1 LKKSFFIVLLIFSLQ
16 PLPATAAVMKSTKP
30 IIELPYLKADEV
42 SDISLTP
49 VSVVITGTTES
60 ASSTWISGSLGG
72 LSDGFVV
79 SYSSL
84 GAPLWNLR
92 LGSAANEIATST
104 AIDIDGSIW
113 VAGAGTA
120 ITTPTPSTTQGKALN
135 PDNVVLDPLQPSN
148 TPLNRIKLWQVSST
162 GNLLNTFEVVSENII
177 HPKKLLISGP
187 NLIIVGDIYEK
198 SAVKGFYITATKTG
212 VFSPIIKYGIKS
224 TQINSALSG
233 SDGSII
239 AVGSSGDLLLKTK
252 PISKI
257 DAVTLKISATGLL
270 QQAARATLKSTTRT
284 WSSIDSGLLQGGKVS
299 YSNKTE
305 SAITKFSALNK
316 PVWNVRYASKSTALV
331 ASGKNSWATFISSGL
346 IKGVPTWK
354 PKAATPVLLE
364 LGKKGEVVTSY
375 TLTAPAVAIASN
387 NEIGTAVI
395 TDSGASFGLVLIN

>member
-1 LKKSFFIVLLIFSLQ
+1 MKKSFLIVLLIFLLQ

-30 IIELPYLKADEV
+30 IIELPYLKVDEV

-49 VSVVITGTTES
+49 VSVVLTGTTES

-120 ITTPTPSTTQGKALN
+120 ITTPTPSTTQAKALN

-148 TPLNRIKLWQVSST
+148 TPLNRIKLWQVSSN
-162 GNLLNTFEVVSENII
+162 GNLMNTFEVVSENII

-316 PVWNVRYASKSTALV
+316 PVWNVRYLSKSTALV
-331 ASGKNSWATFISSGL
+331 TSGKNSWATFISSGL

>member
-1 LKKSFFIVLLIFSLQ
+1 MKKSFLIVLLIFSLQ

-49 VSVVITGTTES
+49 VSVVLTGTTES

-148 TPLNRIKLWQVSST
+148 TPLNRIKLWQVSSN
-162 GNLLNTFEVVSENII
+162 GNLMNTFEVVSENII

>member
-1 LKKSFFIVLLIFSLQ
+1 LKKSFLIVLLIFSLQ

-49 VSVVITGTTES
+49 VSVVLTGTTES

-92 LGSAANEIATST
+92 LGSSANEIATST

-224 TQINSALSG
+224 TKINSALSS

-316 PVWNVRYASKSTALV
+316 PVWNVRYLSKSTALV
-331 ASGKNSWATFISSGL
+331 TSGKNSWTTFISSGL

-354 PKAATPVLLE
+354 PKVATPVLLE
-364 LGKKGEVVTSY
+364 LGKKGEVITSY

>member
-1 LKKSFFIVLLIFSLQ
+1 MKKSFLIVLLIVSLQ
-16 PLPATAAVMKSTKP
+16 PLPATAAVMKSIKP
-30 IIELPYLKADEV
+30 IIELPYLKADEI

-49 VSVVITGTTES
+49 VSVVLTGTTES
-60 ASSTWISGSLGG
+60 TSSAWIGGSLGG

-92 LGSAANEIATST
+92 LGSSANEIATTT

-224 TQINSALSG
+224 TQINSALSS

-316 PVWNVRYASKSTALV
+316 PVWNVRYLSKSTALV
-331 ASGKNSWATFISSGL
+331 TSGKNSWATFISSGL

-364 LGKKGEVVTSY
+364 LGKKGEVITSY

>member
-1 LKKSFFIVLLIFSLQ
+1 MKKSFLIVLLIFSLQ

-30 IIELPYLKADEV
+30 IIELPYLKVDEV

-49 VSVVITGTTES
+49 VSIVLTGTTES
-60 ASSTWISGSLGG
+60 VSSTWISGSLGG

-316 PVWNVRYASKSTALV
+316 PVWNVRYLSKSTALV
-331 ASGKNSWATFISSGL
+331 TSGKNSWATFISSGL

>member
-1 LKKSFFIVLLIFSLQ
+1 MKKSFLIVLLIFSLQ

-49 VSVVITGTTES
+49 VSVVLTGTTES
-60 ASSTWISGSLGG
+60 AISTWISGSLGG

-92 LGSAANEIATST
+92 LGSSANEIATST

-224 TQINSALSG
+224 TQINSALSS

-316 PVWNVRYASKSTALV
+316 PVWNVRYLSKSTALV
-331 ASGKNSWATFISSGL
+331 TSGKNSWATFISSGL

-364 LGKKGEVVTSY
+364 LGKKGEVITSY
-375 TLTAPAVAIASN
+375 TLTAPAVVIASN

>member
-1 LKKSFFIVLLIFSLQ
+1 LKKSFLIVLLIFSLQ

-49 VSVVITGTTES
+49 VSVVLTGTTES
-60 ASSTWISGSLGG
+60 AISTWISGSLGG

-92 LGSAANEIATST
+92 LGSSANEIATST

-135 PDNVVLDPLQPSN
+135 PDNVVLDPLQPGN

-224 TQINSALSG
+224 TQINSALSS

-316 PVWNVRYASKSTALV
+316 PVWNVRYLSKSTALV
-331 ASGKNSWATFISSGL
+331 TSGKNSWATFISNGL

-364 LGKKGEVVTSY
+364 LGKKGEVITSY

>member
-1 LKKSFFIVLLIFSLQ
+1 MKKSFLIVLLIFSLQ
-16 PLPATAAVMKSTKP
+16 SLPATAAVMKSTKP

-49 VSVVITGTTES
+49 VSVVLTGTTES

-224 TQINSALSG
+224 TQINSALSS

-305 SAITKFSALNK
+305 SAITKFSSLNK
-316 PVWNVRYASKSTALV
+316 PVWNVRYVSKSTALV
-331 ASGKNSWATFISSGL
+331 TSGKNSWATFISSGL

-364 LGKKGEVVTSY
+364 LGKKGEVITSY

>member
-1 LKKSFFIVLLIFSLQ
+1 MKKSFLIVLLIFSLQ

-49 VSVVITGTTES
+49 VSVVLTGTTES
-60 ASSTWISGSLGG
+60 AISTWISGSLGG

-92 LGSAANEIATST
+92 LGSSANEIATST

-224 TQINSALSG
+224 TQINSALSS

-316 PVWNVRYASKSTALV
+316 PVWNVRYLSKSTALV
-331 ASGKNSWATFISSGL
+331 TSGKNSWATFISNGL

-364 LGKKGEVVTSY
+364 LGKKGEVITSY

>member
-1 LKKSFFIVLLIFSLQ
+1 MKKSFFIVLLIFSLQ

-49 VSVVITGTTES
+49 VSVVLTGTTES

-224 TQINSALSG
+224 TQINSALSS

-252 PISKI
+252 PNSKI

-316 PVWNVRYASKSTALV
+316 PVWNVRYLSKSTALV
-331 ASGKNSWATFISSGL
+331 TSGKNSWATFISSGL

>member
-1 LKKSFFIVLLIFSLQ
+1 MKKSFLIVLLIFSLQ

-49 VSVVITGTTES
+49 VSVVLTGTTES
-60 ASSTWISGSLGG
+60 AISTWISGSLGG

-92 LGSAANEIATST
+92 LGSSANEIATST

-224 TQINSALSG
+224 TQINSALSS

-257 DAVTLKISATGLL
+257 DAITLKISATGLL

-316 PVWNVRYASKSTALV
+316 PVWNVRYLSKSTALV
-331 ASGKNSWATFISSGL
+331 TSGKNSWATFISSGL

-354 PKAATPVLLE
+354 PKTATPVLLE
-364 LGKKGEVVTSY
+364 LGKKGEVITSY

-387 NEIGTAVI
+387 NEIGTALI

>member
-1 LKKSFFIVLLIFSLQ
+1 MKKSFLIVLLIFSLQ

-30 IIELPYLKADEV
+30 IIELPYLKVDEV

-49 VSVVITGTTES
+49 VSVVLTGTSES

-177 HPKKLLISGP
+177 HPKKLLTSGP

-198 SAVKGFYITATKTG
+198 SAVKGFYINATKTG

-224 TQINSALSG
+224 TQINYALSG

>member
-1 LKKSFFIVLLIFSLQ
+1 MKKSFLIVLLIFSLQ

-30 IIELPYLKADEV
+30 IIELPYLKVDEV

-49 VSVVITGTTES
+49 VSVVLTGTTES

-316 PVWNVRYASKSTALV
+316 PVWNVRYLSKSTALV
-331 ASGKNSWATFISSGL
+331 TSGKNSWATFISSGL

>member
-1 LKKSFFIVLLIFSLQ
+1 MKKSFLIVLLIVSLQ
-16 PLPATAAVMKSTKP
+16 PLPATAAVMKSIKP
-30 IIELPYLKADEV
+30 IIELPYLKADEI

-49 VSVVITGTTES
+49 VSVVLTGTTES
-60 ASSTWISGSLGG
+60 TSSAWIGGSLGG

-212 VFSPIIKYGIKS
+212 VFAPIIKYGIKS
-224 TQINSALSG
+224 TQINSALSS

-270 QQAARATLKSTTRT
+270 QQAARATLKTTTRT

-305 SAITKFSALNK
+305 SAITKFSFLNK
-316 PVWNVRYASKSTALV
+316 PVWNVRYLSKSTALV
-331 ASGKNSWATFISSGL
+331 TSGKNSWATFISSGL

-354 PKAATPVLLE
+354 PKVATPVLLE
-364 LGKKGEVVTSY
+364 LGKKGEVITSY

>member
-1 LKKSFFIVLLIFSLQ
+1 MKKSFLIVLLIFSLQ

-49 VSVVITGTTES
+49 VSVVLTGTTES

-148 TPLNRIKLWQVSST
+148 TPLNRIKLWQVSSN
-162 GNLLNTFEVVSENII
+162 GNLMNTFEVVSENII

-198 SAVKGFYITATKTG
+198 SAVKGFYINATKTG

-316 PVWNVRYASKSTALV
+316 PVWNVRYLSKSTALV
-331 ASGKNSWATFISSGL
+331 TSGKNSWATFISSGL

>member
-1 LKKSFFIVLLIFSLQ
+1 LKKSFLIVLLIFSLQ

-49 VSVVITGTTES
+49 VSVVLTGTTES
-60 ASSTWISGSLGG
+60 AISTWISGSLGG

-92 LGSAANEIATST
+92 LGSSANEIATST

-120 ITTPTPSTTQGKALN
+120 VTTPTPSTTQGKALN

-224 TQINSALSG
+224 TQINSALNS

-257 DAVTLKISATGLL
+257 DAMTLKISATGLL

-316 PVWNVRYASKSTALV
+316 PVWNVRYLSKSTALV
-331 ASGKNSWATFISSGL
+331 TSGKNSWATFISNGL

-364 LGKKGEVVTSY
+364 LGKKGEVITSY

>member
-1 LKKSFFIVLLIFSLQ
+1 MKKSFLIVLLIFSLQ

-49 VSVVITGTTES
+49 VSVVLTGTTES
-60 ASSTWISGSLGG
+60 AISTWISGSLGG

-92 LGSAANEIATST
+92 LGSSANEIATST

-135 PDNVVLDPLQPSN
+135 PDNVVLDPLQPGN

-224 TQINSALSG
+224 TQINSALSS

-257 DAVTLKISATGLL
+257 DAMTLKISATGLL

-316 PVWNVRYASKSTALV
+316 PVWNVRYLSKSTALV
-331 ASGKNSWATFISSGL
+331 TSGKNSWATFISSGL

-354 PKAATPVLLE
+354 PKTATPVLLE
-364 LGKKGEVVTSY
+364 LGKKGEVITSY

>member
-1 LKKSFFIVLLIFSLQ
+1 
-16 PLPATAAVMKSTKP
+16 MKSTKP

-49 VSVVITGTTES
+49 VSVVLTGTTES

-148 TPLNRIKLWQVSST
+148 TPLNRIKLWQVSSN
-162 GNLLNTFEVVSENII
+162 GNLMNTFEVVSENII

-316 PVWNVRYASKSTALV
+316 PVWNVRYLSKSTALV
-331 ASGKNSWATFISSGL
+331 TSGKNSWATFISSGL

>member
-1 LKKSFFIVLLIFSLQ
+1 LKKSFLIVLLIFSLQ

-49 VSVVITGTTES
+49 VSVVLTGTTES

-92 LGSAANEIATST
+92 LGSSANEIATST
-104 AIDIDGSIW
+104 VIDIDGSIW

-224 TQINSALSG
+224 TQINSALSS

-270 QQAARATLKSTTRT
+270 QQAARATLKTTTRT

-316 PVWNVRYASKSTALV
+316 PVWNVRYLSKSTALV
-331 ASGKNSWATFISSGL
+331 TSGKNSWATFISSGL

-364 LGKKGEVVTSY
+364 LGKKGEVITSY

>member
-1 LKKSFFIVLLIFSLQ
+1 LQ

-30 IIELPYLKADEV
+30 IIELPYLKADEI

-49 VSVVITGTTES
+49 VSVVLTGTTES
-60 ASSTWISGSLGG
+60 TSSAWISGSLGG

-120 ITTPTPSTTQGKALN
+120 VTTPTPSTTQGKALN

-224 TQINSALSG
+224 TQINSALSS

-316 PVWNVRYASKSTALV
+316 PVWNVRYLSKSTALV
-331 ASGKNSWATFISSGL
+331 TSGKNSWATFISSGL

-364 LGKKGEVVTSY
+364 LGKKGEVITSY

>member
-1 LKKSFFIVLLIFSLQ
+1 MKKSFLIVLLIFSLQ

-49 VSVVITGTTES
+49 VSVVLTGTTES

-92 LGSAANEIATST
+92 LGSSANEIATST

-224 TQINSALSG
+224 TQINSALSS

-316 PVWNVRYASKSTALV
+316 PVWNVRYLSKSTALV
-331 ASGKNSWATFISSGL
+331 TSGKNSWATFISSGL

-364 LGKKGEVVTSY
+364 LGKKGEVITSY

>member
-1 LKKSFFIVLLIFSLQ
+1 MKKSFLIVLLIFSLQ

-49 VSVVITGTTES
+49 VSVVLTGTTES

-148 TPLNRIKLWQVSST
+148 TPLNRIKLWQVSSN

-224 TQINSALSG
+224 TQINSALSS

>member
-1 LKKSFFIVLLIFSLQ
+1 MKKSFFIVLLIFSLQ

-49 VSVVITGTTES
+49 VSVVLTGTTES

-148 TPLNRIKLWQVSST
+148 TPLNRIKLWQVSSS

-224 TQINSALSG
+224 TQINSALSS

-252 PISKI
+252 PNSKI

-316 PVWNVRYASKSTALV
+316 PVWNVRYLSKSTALV
-331 ASGKNSWATFISSGL
+331 TSGKNSWATFISSGL